1 MNENNNLK
9 DFIEYVRVPV
19 LLFDRSL
26 TLVGSNEDAEALL
39 PEILHNA
46 AAEVIFNSKK
56 IASEI
61 LNCLNTGS
69 MTVPEINFKTLN
81 GDDLAIKMTSFE
93 TQNSQLAVVTLTDL
107 TPISAARTMNTDF
120 VANVSHEI
128 RSPLTS
134 INGFIETLR
143 GPAGSDSSKRKKFL
157 KIMDKETQRMK
168 NLVADLLSLS
178 LAEVKQK
185 QRISGSLN
193 VTLMAEEAVA
203 ATQKFAKK
211 NNKRLKLRVKSVIPE
226 LTGDNENIR
235 QVFINLLENSV
246 NYSHTD
252 SIINIELEQF
262 DNATDFPKPCVK
274 IRIRDKSDGIP
285 KHELHRLTERFYRV
299 DKSRSRNVGGTG
311 LGLAIVKHILVRHG
325 GDIIINSKVG
335 KGSTFDVFLPID

>member
-1 MNENNNLK
+1 MKNLK

-69 MTVPEINFKTLN
+69 MSVPEINFKTLN
-81 GDDLAIKMTSFE
+81 GDDLALKMTSFE
-93 TQNSQLAVVTLTDL
+93 TENSQLAVVTLTDL
-107 TPISAARTMNTDF
+107 TPISTARTMTTDF

-178 LAEVKQK
+178 QAEVKQK
-185 QRISGSLN
+185 QRVSGSIN
-193 VTLMAEEAVA
+193 VILVAKEAVE
-203 ATQKFAKK
+203 ATQKIAKK
-211 NNKRLKLRVKSVIPE
+211 NNKNLKLRVKSSIPE
-226 LTGDNENIR
+226 VTGDNENIR
-235 QVFINLLENSV
+235 QVLINLLENSV
-246 NYSHTD
+246 NYSHAD
-252 SIINIELEQF
+252 STINIELEQF
-262 DNATDFPKPCVK
+262 NNTTDFPKPSVR

-285 KHELHRLTERFYRV
+285 EQDLHRLTERFYRV

-311 LGLAIVKHILVRHG
+311 LGLAIVKHILLRHE
-325 GDIIINSKVG
+325 GDIIFNSKVG